1 MCGNRKF
8 SVGGMR
14 GRRDARPAG
23 RRIRNTRMNIIDSF
37 AQYLSKEVEKNP
49 EAARRLLFFG
59 WRSYLTYMKLRPD
72 RKLPP
77 SRRYL
82 ERTVMGEVLDAF
94 SDPGHS
100 CMCSLFVPGEPLAA
114 AGIHPY
120 SVEALS
126 AFLAGTHVENVFTN
140 VTGDKGV
147 PETMCSFHRV
157 FLGAAESDLMPRP
170 PFLIYTNLACDGNM
184 ITFPYLKQR
193 FQVPA
198 FFIDVPWERSLESVD
213 YVADELRRM
222 TAFLSEQT
230 GKTITGE
237 MLREAVSRS
246 NRASSSYEKCLDL
259 MRSRQIRT
267 GMTAEMYGIFVSR
280 ILSGSKISERYARL
294 LLRDLTAAGPMH
306 AVKLVWIH
314 VMPFMQPSLR
324 ALLNDSD
331 SVCTVASDIVSDGF
345 RVVDSGDP
353 YRGMAERM
361 VYSAFNGS
369 TTARADYALS
379 LAKRTGAD
387 GAVIFSH
394 WGCKTTIGASGL
406 IKEALETEHIPALIL
421 DGDACCPGNTADGQ
435 IRTRMQAFLEML
447 EERKGAE
454 KA

>member
-1 MCGNRKF
+1 MR
-8 SVGGMR
+8 SVSEG
-14 GRRDARPAG
+14 AR
-23 RRIRNTRMNIIDSF
+23 
-37 AQYLSKEVEKNP
+37 
-49 EAARRLLFFG
+49 
-59 WRSYLTYMKLRPD
+59 
-72 RKLPP
+72 
-77 SRRYL
+77 
-82 ERTVMGEVLDAF
+82 
-94 SDPGHS
+94 
-100 CMCSLFVPGEPLAA
+100 EPLAA

-198 FFIDVPWERSLESVD
+198 FFIDVPWERSRESVD

-324 ALLNDSD
+324 KLFSFSD
-331 SVCTVASDIVSDGF
+331 RIYLTANDIVYDAF
-345 RVVDSGDP
+345 RPFRSKDP
-353 YRGMAERM
+353 YEAMAARM
-361 VYSAFNGS
+361 VYSAFNGK
-369 TTARADYALS
+369 TEARIDCAEQMVRDTNAE
-379 LAKRTGAD
+379 G
-387 GAVIFSH
+387 VILFAH
-394 WGCKTTIGASGL
+394 WGCRTTIGASGL
-406 IKEALETEHIPALIL
+406 IRDALEARGIPTLIL
-421 DGDACCPGNTADGQ
+421 EADGCNPANSPDGQ
-435 IRTRMQAFLEML
+435 LMTRVEAFMEML
-447 EERKGAE
+447 EEKRRQGGE
-454 KA
+454 MR